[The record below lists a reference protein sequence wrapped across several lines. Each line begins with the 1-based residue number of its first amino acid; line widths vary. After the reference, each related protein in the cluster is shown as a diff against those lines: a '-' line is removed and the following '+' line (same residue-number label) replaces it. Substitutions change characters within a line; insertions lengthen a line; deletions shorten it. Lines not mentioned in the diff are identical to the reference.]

1 MKVVQLR
8 RLLRTLPSEMHV
20 LIKEAEGIYGAHDS
34 DFSQLELTGQ
44 WGPKALVISP
54 QEASLRRHRPFKPAE
69 RSRPIERVRA
79 HQHWVAS
86 KFQREAWAAYA
97 RSGFDAMSLRQT
109 PGRQLEELIT
119 RLSPESRCRGFEGR
133 T

>member
-1 MKVVQLR
+1 MRVVQLR

-20 LIKEAEGIYGAHDS
+20 LVKEGVGIYGAHES

-44 WGPKALVISP
+44 WGPTALLISP
-54 QEASLRRHRPFKPAE
+54 QEPPFRRHRPFKPTE

-86 KFQREAWAAYA
+86 KPQREAWAAFA

-109 PGRQLEELIT
+109 PAQQLEVLT
-119 RLSPESRCRGFEGR
+119 TLLSPESGHPPRLE
-133 T
+133 

>member
-1 MKVVQLR
+1 MKVLQLR

-44 WGPKALVISP
+44 MGPQSFGDIAPRAVSQTPSTIN
-54 QEASLRRHRPFKPAE
+54 PAE

-86 KFQREAWAAYA
+86 KSQREAWAAYA
-97 RSGFDAMSLRQT
+97 RSGCDAMSLRQT
-109 PGRQLEELIT
+109 PGQQLEELIT
-119 RLSPESRCRGFEGR
+119 RLSPGSRCCGVEGR